1 MVSAMSKWL
10 FRGVLLAALFVLVR
24 ALIGFAKLEWPT
36 HGSPMRWIGLLVVVL
51 VSLAVAFADGREDRR
66 RYPDPEDGA
75 DLTVVWLQT
84 AAVAGIV
91 AAVAAWLVDRLPR
104 FDLDDNTVFFELTS
118 GAAWTLLLVFIS
130 AMAGVGIGRLVAGRK
145 LRATSA

>member
-1 MVSAMSKWL
+1 MSDNRIDTEAGTATAPGSSA
-10 FRGVLLAALFVLVR
+10 V
-24 ALIGFAKLEWPT
+24 
-36 HGSPMRWIGLLVVVL
+36 
-51 VSLAVAFADGREDRR
+51 
-66 RYPDPEDGA
+66 DGA
-75 DLTVVWLQT
+75 NRRATVG